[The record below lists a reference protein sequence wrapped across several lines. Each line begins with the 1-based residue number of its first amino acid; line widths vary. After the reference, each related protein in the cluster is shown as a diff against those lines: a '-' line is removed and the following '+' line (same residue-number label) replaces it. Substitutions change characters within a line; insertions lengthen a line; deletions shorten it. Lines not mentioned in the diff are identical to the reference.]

1 VRLRERSEGVTIRA
15 ALFLAFSLMLG
26 LWLFSG
32 YYFSTRVSEMERE
45 ATMINSRYM
54 NAQELLSTVRAQML
68 LASVLVRD
76 ALLDPNPGSTADYR
90 RQLDETFTSVTDAL
104 SRYVPVLEPSAEVEH
119 VNRLRRE
126 IDEFHE
132 TLTDVLSSDSTRWP
146 SEARVLLRSRIVPR
160 REGVLRVSDEVQTL
174 NRNAFVQQQAA
185 TSAAYAETQRR
196 IWRQLGLALAASFAI
211 GLFALRFVVRLEDR
225 LRLQLAANAETSRDL
240 QRLSAQLISAQEEE
254 RRLIARELHDEVG
267 QVLTAIKVEL
277 MLAERQIQVT
287 GGPPALLST
296 ARSIAE
302 RALHTVRNLSHLL
315 HPAVLDDLGL
325 PAAVDAYLK
334 EAGARHDIRIDLLQ
348 DGMDDRLSPDVEATA
363 YRVIQEALT
372 NVIKHARAET
382 CRVYLQRL
390 VNTVLVTIEDDG
402 VGFDAAAVQQA
413 GARAGLGLVGI
424 RERVAQARGTLRLES
439 APGKGTRLTIE
450 LPAPPAMPAARA
462 V

>member
-15 ALFLAFSLMLG
+15 ALFLAFGLMLG

-32 YYFSTRVSEMERE
+32 YYFSTKVSEMERE
-45 ATMINSRYM
+45 ATTINSRYM
-54 NAQELLSTVRAQML
+54 NAQELLSSVRAQML

-90 RQLDETFTSVTDAL
+90 RQLDDTFKGASEAL
-104 SRYVPVLEPSAEVEH
+104 ARYVPVLEPGAEVEH

-126 IDEFHE
+126 IDEFRA
-132 TLTDVLSSDSTRWP
+132 TLLDVLNSDSTRWP

-254 RRLIARELHDEVG
+254 RRTIARELHDEVG

-287 GGPPALLST
+287 GGPPAILST

-334 EAGARHDIRIDLLQ
+334 EAGTRHDIRIELLQ
-348 DGMDDRLSPDVEATA
+348 DGMDDRLSPDIEAAA
-363 YRVIQEALT
+363 YRVVQEALT

-402 VGFDAAAVQQA
+402 AGFDVAAVQQA

-450 LPAPPAMPAARA
+450 LPAPAAIPAARA